1 MLIGMNTSVFGLP
14 GTVKRTP
21 SSIALKGEKP
31 QEWIHAGNVWQ
42 RGTWWNE
49 RTTNTKAESTIS
61 VEEDVGVGKLR
72 RGADLVSGCFQSL

>member
-1 MLIGMNTSVFGLP
+1 MVIGMNTPVVGLP
-14 GTVKRTP
+14 VAVKRTP

-31 QEWIHAGNVWQ
+31 QEWNHAGNAWQ
-42 RGTWWNE
+42 WGTWWNE

-61 VEEDVGVGKLR
+61 VGEDVGVGKLR

>member
-1 MLIGMNTSVFGLP
+1 VLIGMNTSALGLP
-14 GTVKRTP
+14 SAAKRTP

-31 QEWIHAGNVWQ
+31 QEWNYAGNAWQ

-49 RTTNTKAESTIS
+49 RTINTKAESTIS
-61 VEEDVGVGKLR
+61 VEEGVGVGKLR